1 MLFSTSWQ
9 RSPLKRCNIF
19 QRELCSAEPRSSKN
33 CIRLPSRE
41 SSALKLQNP
50 SIESGRGKFHCKVS
64 PFDVHGA
71 EYSSN
76 DPHNNIHDKLN
87 GASTTNG
94 ARDVGQE
101 AATPFDLE
109 VGTPT
114 LNLEE
119 GLFTSSRAIS
129 LDEVL
134 AAIRQLEKREQSV
147 RDQNEEIL
155 KRLREAAKSLATHEG
170 PEILKEVHELER
182 AFSSYDHPT
191 DVESETVENSS
202 EHPGVLCNTRSGVS
216 FDEANKTVTVSM
228 QTSVSCAGDE
238 CSLELLQ
245 MDDFAAVASQVL
257 AKSASK
263 LARKTGHQLRGVDE
277 DHSEIHASYLDVL
290 KHGTIISAKP
300 TEHESEYGHPS
311 YSVVLR
317 HPDTGRE
324 LEAIFKPAVEG
335 DGDGWHR
342 PVMEWVAYE
351 LNRML
356 GMDYIPPVAY
366 RTGGVDVDF
375 QHYEEG
381 AFILFANNCREL
393 REAPSGT
400 RGIPLERL
408 LSDTRVLDT
417 LLHNSDRHHGHFLH
431 GEHWSLRDLEGN
443 PMYRPVLIDHAA
455 GFRAEAHVTMSHENA
470 FQTGPVKRISARTY
484 LKLRFLDVKGIA
496 QHFRGV
502 LTEKEMVE
510 LLGRRNQVLAYLDD
524 LVETQGYSATVAE
537 YP

>member
-356 GMDYIPPVAY
+356 GMVS
-366 RTGGVDVDF
+366 
-375 QHYEEG
+375 
-381 AFILFANNCREL
+381 L
-393 REAPSGT
+393 
-400 RGIPLERL
+400 PLVQAL
-408 LSDTRVLDT
+408 V
-417 LLHNSDRHHGHFLH
+417 GC
-431 GEHWSLRDLEGN
+431 
-443 PMYRPVLIDHAA
+443 
-455 GFRAEAHVTMSHENA
+455 
-470 FQTGPVKRISARTY
+470 SA
-484 LKLRFLDVKGIA
+484 
-496 QHFRGV
+496 
-502 LTEKEMVE
+502 
-510 LLGRRNQVLAYLDD
+510 
-524 LVETQGYSATVAE
+524 S
-537 YP
+537 